1 MLLWRTFLLK
11 SLHCVWYQ
19 PYDIFPHSFFVG
31 MGDIEIMSII
41 PKQDSEKIDTLLLYD
56 VYIFVL

>member
-1 MLLWRTFLLK
+1 
-11 SLHCVWYQ
+11 
-19 PYDIFPHSFFVG
+19 